1 MIEGHHGSCVCG
13 ACLRVAY
20 ASVCSDEVPAPTT
33 GDSFKCTMCLEDR
46 TDAKFQSDAYPEAV
60 ICRRCIRMAAKALE
74 RDPDSNWTNPSKP
87 AST

>member
-1 MIEGHHGSCVCG
+1 
-13 ACLRVAY
+13 
-20 ASVCSDEVPAPTT
+20 
-33 GDSFKCTMCLEDR
+33 MCLEDR